1 MMVGE
6 VHIEIVEYDAEWSVR
21 FEREA
26 ARMREILGDHVVS
39 IEHIGSTSVPGL
51 AAKPIVDI
59 CPVVS
64 GMDEGQTCAELLQQA
79 DYYLSEKDRGDDWIE
94 LGRTADDG
102 QEFNV
107 HIRPKNSDAV
117 ATYLLLR
124 NYLRDHPQA
133 RDEYAAIKREA
144 AEKYPNDIIAYG
156 HQKSDFIEST
166 VEKAR
171 EDRYE
176 YEV

>member
-1 MMVGE
+1 MDE
-6 VHIEIVEYDAEWSVR
+6 THIEIVDYDAEWSVR
-21 FEREA
+21 FDREA
-26 ARMREILGDHVVS
+26 ARMREILGNHVSS
-39 IEHIGSTSVPGL
+39 IEHVGSTSVPGL

-64 GMDEGQTCAELLQQA
+64 DMDEGQRCTELLHQA
-79 DYYLSEKDRGDDWIE
+79 DYYLSEKDRGDEWIE
-94 LGRTADDG
+94 LGRIADDG
-102 QEFNV
+102 QQFNV
-107 HIRPKNSDAV
+107 HIRPKDANAV
-117 ATYLLLR
+117 AKYLLLR

-144 AEKYPNDIIAYG
+144 AEKYPHDITAYT

-171 EDRYE
+171 EDGYE
-176 YEV
+176 YEL